1 MDQSILIKSL
11 ESRLKECEMKIEA
24 VLKAIG
30 LECQYTPEKYELVKP
45 EQGED
50 E

>member
-1 MDQSILIKSL
+1 MDAIAQKAY

-24 VLKAIG
+24 ILKAIG
-30 LECQYTPEKYELVKP
+30 LECEYTPEKYELVKP
-45 EQGED
+45 QQED